1 MILAIS
7 CHYLIACDVYHVF
20 ASYLLRTTVVNKMI
34 PHNNFNKVFPLTMRH
49 YESSLFGSTLLE
61 IPLLMVHLIWP
72 LMAHLW
78 CAINSTPLVIFT
90 NGAPPGAPLVS
101 GILMAHRGC
110 AISIGQRAPLVCLPG
125 AMYTQVLWH
134 TNGAPPLDAPLV
146 TMAY

>member
-1 MILAIS
+1 MDSVSGIREEGN
-7 CHYLIACDVYHVF
+7 C
-20 ASYLLRTTVVNKMI
+20 
-34 PHNNFNKVFPLTMRH
+34 
-49 YESSLFGSTLLE
+49 EFGAVGALLE
-61 IPLLMVHLIWP
+61 KPLLMAHLVWP

-110 AISIGQRAPLVCLPG
+110 AISIGEGAPLVCLPG
-125 AMYTQVLWH
+125 GMYTQVLWH

-146 TMAY
+146 TAAY

>member
-1 MILAIS
+1 MSGVIVVDAES
-7 CHYLIACDVYHVF
+7 FRSTYLGCDAYIHD
-20 ASYLLRTTVVNKMI
+20 
-34 PHNNFNKVFPLTMRH
+34 H
-49 YESSLFGSTLLE
+49 TLLE
-61 IPLLMVHLIWP
+61 KPLLMAHLIWP

-146 TMAY
+146 TAAY